1 MSETTG
7 NGDEGPSRAAIL
19 VSLGTVAAIVALVLL
34 VPPLRSAVGDALS
47 GDTESLRED
56 LRGLG
61 AAGVVLVLALALAHA
76 VVWYPAEILNAAAG
90 YIYGFWGAF
99 AILMVGWQLNALVC
113 FYIGRHAARPAL
125 AKFLGDK
132 RFLRYER
139 VVERGG
145 ATLLL
150 AMRLIPIV
158 PFSLFS
164 YAAGSARVP
173 LWRFSWT
180 TFVGYI
186 PITALFVY
194 FGSQLEDLSP
204 TDPILIL
211 GAIVLLAAIVIAHR
225 MRGRL
230 EDPEPAREA
239 EPVPGDEAGADGG
252 PQASGAGVGELA
264 AERDPDRDDLSD
276 TEEIVSV
283 WIALSRELANAGT

>member
-186 PITALFVY
+186 PITALFIY
-194 FGSQLEDLSP
+194 LGS
-204 TDPILIL
+204 
-211 GAIVLLAAIVIAHR
+211 
-225 MRGRL
+225 RL
-230 EDPEPAREA
+230 EELSLNDPFIWI
-239 EPVPGDEAGADGG
+239 GA
-252 PQASGAGVGELA
+252 A
-264 AERDPDRDDLSD
+264 ALVAMLVVTKKVLPRFTDSED
-276 TEEIVSV
+276 V
-283 WIALSRELANAGT
+283 